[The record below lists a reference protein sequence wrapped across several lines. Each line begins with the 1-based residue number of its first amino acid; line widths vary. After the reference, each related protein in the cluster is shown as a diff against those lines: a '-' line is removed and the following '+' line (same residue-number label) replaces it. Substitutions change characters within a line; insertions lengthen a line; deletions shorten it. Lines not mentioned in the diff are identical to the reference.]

1 MLIIS
6 HHVAQQMLRQTMH
19 PRRIMG
25 SSANSTY
32 CLQQK
37 HLHLKDRG
45 KGEKKQEGGTE
56 RKGKRKRKIALCW
69 PARKTSDM
77 VPHISNLSLQHV
89 ISRNTFTSITKLFPS
104 RPAQIVH
111 CAISANWGLQSSGAK
126 AVWDVHMYFGA
137 IFINHLNDYYY
148 LLCYPIKFFYFFF
161 PQNALQ
167 KRKKLEKKGQKR
179 GGGRSE
185 SHASCNCVP

>member
-6 HHVAQQMLRQTMH
+6 HHVVQQMLRQTMH

-69 PARKTSDM
+69 PARKTSDV

-148 LLCYPIKFFYFFF
+148 LLCYPIKFFNFFF
-161 PQNALQ
+161 SPECTT
-167 KRKKLEKKGQKR
+167 KKKEVRKKRLEKRWGKK
-179 GGGRSE
+179 
-185 SHASCNCVP
+185 